1 MEVIAGPSP
10 KMVAVEAAIRLGASW
25 VILDRS
31 VIKIFEELEI
41 VLLELCSTI
50 LIQPCLKCTLHIAQ

>member
-41 VLLELCSTI
+41 ALLETHPTSFEMYFSHCTI
-50 LIQPCLKCTLHIAQ
+50 N